1 MGRKPFVVGWLGL
14 SLAIAILLAVA
25 CGGEKNTPTP
35 AASPTARPSSP
46 TVALPSPTPTS
57 TPSASPVS
65 PTPSG
70 TTATPTPT
78 PQTATTY
85 EVRAGDTLFSIA
97 RRFATTVEAIVTANN
112 LADPSQIEVG
122 QVLLIPGGTSP
133 TSTPASGSAQVVR
146 KADTSSQTVF
156 LTFDAGS
163 DAGFTGQ
170 ILDTLK
176 ANGIVAAFGVTGRWA
191 EQNPDLLRRIAQE
204 GHTVINHS
212 YDHPSFTGRSTSL
225 SPLTQ
230 AQRWEQLDKT
240 ESIIQ
245 NLAGVSTKPYFRPPY
260 GDYDDSVNEDIY
272 ARGYLYNV
280 MWTVDSLGWNGLAA
294 DAIVERCLALAEP
307 GAIYVFHV
315 GSASQ
320 DAAAL
325 QRVIDGLR
333 AMGYATG
340 SGLQGIGA
348 TT

>member
-1 MGRKPFVVGWLGL
+1 MRSARWAAGWL
-14 SLAIAILLAVA
+14 AVLIGITALIMLA
-25 CGGEKNTPTP
+25 CGGEKTSPTPT
-35 AASPTARPSSP
+35 SPTARPSSP
-46 TVALPSPTPTS
+46 TVAPPSLTPPS
-57 TPSASPVS
+57 TPSVSPVS

-70 TTATPTPT
+70 ATATPTPT
-78 PQTATTY
+78 AQTATTY
-85 EVRAGDTLFSIA
+85 EVQAGDTLFSIA
-97 RRFATTVEAIVTANN
+97 RRFGTTGEAIAGAND

-122 QVLLIPGGTSP
+122 QVLLIPGSSSP

-191 EQNPDLLRRIAQE
+191 EQNPDLLRRIAEE
-204 GHTVINHS
+204 GHTLINHS
-212 YDHPSFTGRSTSL
+212 YDHPSFTGRSTNMA
-225 SPLTQ
+225 PLTQ
-230 AQRWEQLDKT
+230 AQRWEQLDQT
-240 ESIIQ
+240 QSIIQ
-245 NLAGVSTKPYFRPPY
+245 DLASASTKPYFRPPY
-260 GDYDDSVNEDIY
+260 GDYDDPVNADVY

-294 DAIVERCLALAEP
+294 DAIVERCLQLAEP

-325 QRVIDGLR
+325 QAVIDGLR
-333 AMGYATG
+333 GMGYTIG
-340 SGLQGIGA
+340 SGLQGIGTGA
-348 TT
+348 T

>member
-1 MGRKPFVVGWLGL
+1 MRKRPFLVGWLGFF
-14 SLAIAILLAVA
+14 LAIAVLLAA
-25 CGGEKNTPTP
+25 CGGEETAPTP
-35 AASPTARPSSP
+35 STSATARPSSP
-46 TVALPSPTPTS
+46 TPAPPSPAATS
-57 TPSASPVS
+57 TPTISPVS
-65 PTPSG
+65 PTPPEA
-70 TTATPTPT
+70 TATPTPT
-78 PQTATTY
+78 VSPATTY
-85 EVRAGDTLFSIA
+85 EVQPGDTVFSIA
-97 RRFATTVEAIVTANN
+97 RRFGTTVEAIVAANN

-122 QVLLIPGGTSP
+122 QVLSIPGGTSP

-146 KADTSSQTVF
+146 KVDTNTQTVY

-163 DAGFTGQ
+163 DTGFTGQ

-204 GHTVINHS
+204 GHTLINHS
-212 YDHPSFTGRSTSL
+212 YDHPSFTGRSTNL
-225 SPLTQ
+225 PPLTQ
-230 AQRWEQLDKT
+230 AQRWEQLDRT
-240 ESIIQ
+240 ESMIQ
-245 NLAGVSTKPYFRPPY
+245 GLAGVSTKPYFRPPY
-260 GDYDDSVNEDIY
+260 GDYDDSVNADVY

-333 AMGYATG
+333 AMGYTIS
-340 SGLQGIGA
+340 SGLNGIGGA
-348 TT
+348 T

>member
-1 MGRKPFVVGWLGL
+1 MGRKSFLVGWLVVL
-14 SLAIAILLAVA
+14 MAVAIAVAVA
-25 CGGEKNTPTP
+25 CGGGKTTPTP
-35 AASPTARPSSP
+35 ASTARPSSP
-46 TVALPSPTPTS
+46 TVAPRSPTPPS
-57 TPSASPVS
+57 TPSVSPVS
-65 PTPSG
+65 PTPSEA
-70 TTATPTPT
+70 TSTPTPT

-85 EVRAGDTLFSIA
+85 EVRPGDTLFSIA
-97 RRFATTVEAIVTANN
+97 RRFGTTVQAIVAANN

-133 TSTPASGSAQVVR
+133 TSTPVSGSAQVVR
-146 KADTSSQTVF
+146 KADTSSQTVY

-163 DAGFTGQ
+163 DTGFTAQ

-176 ANGIVAAFGVTGRWA
+176 ANGVDAAFGVTGRWA

-212 YDHPSFTGRSTSL
+212 YDHPSFTGRSTNL
-225 SPLTQ
+225 PALTQ
-230 AQRWEQLDKT
+230 AQRWDQLDKT

-245 NLAGVSTKPYFRPPY
+245 GLAGVSTKPYFRPPY
-260 GDYDDSVNEDIY
+260 GDYDDSVNADVY

-294 DAIVERCLALAEP
+294 DAIVERCLSLAEP

-333 AMGYATG
+333 EMGYTIG
-340 SGLQGIGA
+340 SALQGIGGS
-348 TT
+348 T